1 MKPFATILI
10 FLIAA
15 TGCSPTQRLNRPL
28 ALHPEL
34 KVSDTIIIN
43 EILVTPQVEADTI
56 IHLDSIRDTVVL
68 QKDRMEITLK
78 RIHDTLYIRGKC
90 KSDTVIVHRAIP
102 VEKIKIVRQDKW
114 DNLISRLPWII
125 GGVVFTFLFITFLI
139 LKFKK

>member
-15 TGCSPTQRLNRPL
+15 TGCSPTQRLNRLL

>member
-15 TGCSPTQRLNRPL
+15 TGCSPTQRLNRLL

-90 KSDTVIVHRAIP
+90 KSDTVIIHRAIP